1 MNKLLYICVVVF
13 ALGMMQACERE
24 IDIELPNAEDL
35 LVVEGS
41 IEPGKAP
48 VILITRNRGFFND
61 FPTDINTLLTEF
73 VVTDAIVTVS
83 DGTNSEILQFTT
95 DILNYPYLYYTGTTL
110 KGEIGKTYTLSIVSG
125 NKTLT
130 SRTQIP
136 SAVPLD
142 STWFGLDPFNNQ
154 EDSLGVSY
162 GQIMDPVTIGNAY
175 RLFAKKNSES
185 EYFPVSGAHFNDDF
199 TNGQKV
205 IFFNGQGKRPFFASD
220 TFVPRDFFYKLGDT
234 ILLKFCSIGRNEE
247 LFFNTLDAATGS
259 NGNPFSSPVIVKSNI
274 VGGLGIWCGYS
285 PAYDTIIA
293 TN

>member
-1 MNKLLYICVVVF
+1 MNKLLYVCVIVF

-41 IEPGKAP
+41 IETGEFPK
-48 VILITRNRGFFND
+48 VLITRNRGFFNE
-61 FPTDINTLLTEF
+61 FPTDLTTFINEF
-73 VVTDAIVTVS
+73 VVTDAVVTVS
-83 DGTNSEILQFTT
+83 DGTNSETLQFTI
-95 DILNYPYLYYTGTTL
+95 DPLNYPFVYYTGSNL
-110 KGEIGKTYTLSIVSG
+110 KGEIGKSYTLTIVSG
-125 NKTLT
+125 SKIIT

-142 STWFGLDPFNNQ
+142 STWFGLNPFNNE

-162 GQIMDPVTIGNAY
+162 GQIIDPDTIGNAY
-175 RLFAKKNSES
+175 RLFAKKNTETA
-185 EYFPVSGAHFNDDF
+185 YFPVSGAHFNDDF

-205 IFFNGQGKRPFFASD
+205 VFFNGQGKRPFFASD
-220 TFVPRDFFYKLGDT
+220 TFVPSDFFYKLGDT
-234 ILLKFCSIGRNEE
+234 ILLKFCSIGRKEE
-247 LFFNTLDAATGS
+247 LFFNTLDAATNS

-274 VGGLGIWCGYS
+274 EGGLGIWCGYS

>member
-1 MNKLLYICVVVF
+1 MNKLFSICAIVF

-41 IEPGKAP
+41 IETGEFPK
-48 VILITRNRGFFND
+48 VLITRNRGFFNE
-61 FPTDINTLLTEF
+61 FPTDLTTFINEF
-73 VVTDAIVTVS
+73 VVTDALVTVS
-83 DGTNSEILQFTT
+83 DGTNSETLQFTI
-95 DILNYPYLYYTGTTL
+95 DPLNYPFVYYTGSII
-110 KGEIGKTYTLSIVSG
+110 KGEVGKNYTLTIVSG
-125 NKTLT
+125 NKTL
-130 SRTQIP
+130 SSQTQIS

-142 STWFGLDPFNNQ
+142 STWFGLDPFNNN

-162 GQIMDPVTIGNAY
+162 GQIMDPDTLGNAY
-175 RLFAKKNSES
+175 RLFAKKNSEIS
-185 EYFPVSGAHFNDDF
+185 YFPVAGAHFNDDF
-199 TNGQKV
+199 TNNQKV
-205 IFFNGQGKRPFFASD
+205 VFFNGQGTRPFFASD
-220 TFVPRDFFYKLGDT
+220 TFVPREFFYKLGDT

-247 LFFNTLDAATGS
+247 LFFNTLDAATNT

-274 VGGLGIWCGYS
+274 EGGLGIWCGYS

>member
-1 MNKLLYICVVVF
+1 MNKLFYVCAIVF

-41 IEPGKAP
+41 IETGEFPK
-48 VILITRNRGFFND
+48 VLITRNRGFFNE
-61 FPTDINTLLTEF
+61 FPTDLNAFLTEF
-73 VVTDAIVTVS
+73 VVQDAVVTVS
-83 DGTNSEILQFTT
+83 DGTNSEVLQFTI
-95 DILNYPYLYYTGTTL
+95 DPVNYPFVYYTGSII
-110 KGEIGKTYTLSIVSG
+110 KGEVGKSYTLTILSG

-130 SRTQIP
+130 SHTQI
-136 SAVPLD
+136 STVVPLD
-142 STWFGLDPFNNQ
+142 STWFGLDPFNNN

-162 GQIMDPVTIGNAY
+162 GQIMDPDTLGNAY
-175 RLFAKKNSES
+175 RLFAKKNSEIS
-185 EYFPVSGAHFNDDF
+185 YFPVAGAHFNDDF
-199 TNGQKV
+199 TNNQKV
-205 IFFNGQGKRPFFASD
+205 VFFNGQGTRPFFASD
-220 TFVPRDFFYKLGDT
+220 TFVPQEFFYKLGDT

-247 LFFNTLDAATGS
+247 LFFNTLDAATNS